1 MLNRKYVVF
10 RRLLYFLLPA
20 ILLVFIFKK
29 VNILRLLSLLEDV
42 NLVYIIFAFAIMP
55 FSIVLGSRRWYL
67 LGNFYNKRRLSFRF
81 ISFHY
86 WAGLAIGYFTP
97 GNIGW
102 DAYRIIAVGK
112 RIKTY
117 SSPLITIVSEKIIGF
132 LSVSLMILIVFPII
146 ETQILKEGNLYNKI
160 YFGFFGIF
168 ALGILFGV
176 LILKSKGKNISD
188 WINSTL
194 RSIILKFSQ
203 LIKVKKLENLSS
215 FDFKNSRSLLS
226 GFKNPRLVLSSF
238 FISWGILLIS
248 ALSNQF
254 LFRALG
260 YEIDI
265 FINLF
270 AAPVFFILFLIPLS
284 FGSLGVREGVYI
296 LFYDQFGVPMEIALL
311 VSFLSLIG
319 ILLNNA
325 LGAGSIMINGFK
337 TYKKELIN

>member
-1 MLNRKYVVF
+1 MLNRKYALL
-10 RRLLYFLLPA
+10 RRFLYFLLPV
-20 ILLVFIFKK
+20 ILLVIIFIK
-29 VNILRLLSLLEDV
+29 VNISLLYSLLEDI
-42 NLVYIIFAFAIMP
+42 NLVYIILALAIMP
-55 FSIVLGSRRWYL
+55 FSIVLGSGRWYL
-67 LGNFYNKRRLSFRF
+67 LNNFYNKRSLSFRF

-112 RIKTY
+112 RVKTY
-117 SSPLITIVSEKIIGF
+117 KSPLIGIVSEKIIGF

-146 ETQILKEGNLYNKI
+146 ENQILKDGKLYNEI
-160 YFGFFGIF
+160 YFGGFGIL
-168 ALGILFGV
+168 ALVILFGG
-176 LILKSKGKNISD
+176 LILKSNGKNISD
-188 WINSTL
+188 WINSSI
-194 RSIILKFSQ
+194 RSIILKFSK
-203 LIKVKKLENLSS
+203 LIKVKNLGNFNS
-215 FDFKNSRSLLS
+215 FDLKNSRSLLS
-226 GFKNPRLVLSSF
+226 IFKNPGLLFSTF

-296 LFYDQFGVPMEIALL
+296 LFYHQFGVPMEIALL

-325 LGAGSIMINGFK
+325 LGAGSIIIKGFK
-337 TYKKELIN
+337 VPKKC

>member
-1 MLNRKYVVF
+1 MLNRRYVWF
-10 RRLLYFLLPA
+10 RKFLYFLLPL
-20 ILLVFIFKK
+20 ILLVIIFRK
-29 VNILRLLSLLEDV
+29 VNISRLYALLEDIK
-42 NLVYIIFAFAIMP
+42 LVYIILALAIMP

-67 LGNFYNKRRLSFRF
+67 LNNFYNNRSLSFKF

-112 RIKTY
+112 KMKNY
-117 SSPLITIVSEKIIGF
+117 KSALIAIVSEKFIGF
-132 LSVSLMILIVFPII
+132 LSVSLMILIVFPIV
-146 ETQILKEGNLYNKI
+146 ENQILKDGKFYSQI
-160 YFGFFGIF
+160 YFGSFGIL
-168 ALGILFGV
+168 ALVILIAG
-176 LILKSKGKNISD
+176 LILKSKGKYISD
-188 WINSTL
+188 WINSSI
-194 RSIILKFSQ
+194 RSITLKFSK
-203 LIKVKKLENLSS
+203 LVKIKNLEALNS

-226 GFKNPRLVLSSF
+226 IIKNPGILFSTF
-238 FISWGILLIS
+238 FMSWGILLIS

-265 FINLF
+265 IINLF
-270 AAPVFFILFLIPLS
+270 AAPVFFILFLVPLS

-325 LGAGSIMINGFK
+325 LGAGSIIINGFK
-337 TYKKELIN
+337 VPKKC